1 MTLEELCKKYGY
13 SESTVKKKWKNIQNT
28 IYTKT
33 GVTIKK
39 EGRGD
44 SAEYIEIISE
54 DNRALV
60 MFEETKDSV
69 IMDKSAFSFG
79 NLEFICFLGIIL
91 TPLMVFRGTYLE
103 LSRYLG
109 FDKNDVE
116 SIKQA
121 MMVLQEKNIVYIYND
136 NSVSDRELV
145 TITLVGKAEDEMKI
159 GIEMVQI
166 CKQLAEKNNKH
177 SWVPLLKTWLGM
189 QILSEDQPFTLKQFE
204 ELTGLSAY
212 QIRESKKI
220 LESNNIFKTT
230 KAYKAFQKCVGQN
243 VDLNG
248 FIKDNQ
254 VAK

>member
-1 MTLEELCKKYGY
+1 M
-13 SESTVKKKWKNIQNT
+13 I
-28 IYTKT
+28 
-33 GVTIKK
+33 
-39 EGRGD
+39 
-44 SAEYIEIISE
+44 
-54 DNRALV
+54 
-60 MFEETKDSV
+60 
-69 IMDKSAFSFG
+69 
-79 NLEFICFLGIIL
+79 
-91 TPLMVFRGTYLE
+91 
-103 LSRYLG
+103 
-109 FDKNDVE
+109 
-116 SIKQA
+116 
-121 MMVLQEKNIVYIYND
+121 VLQEKNIVYIYND

-220 LESNNIFKTT
+220 LEGNNIFKTT
-230 KAYKAFQKCVGQN
+230 KAYKAFQKCIGQN

-248 FIKDNQ
+248 FIKDNR
-254 VAK
+254 VVK